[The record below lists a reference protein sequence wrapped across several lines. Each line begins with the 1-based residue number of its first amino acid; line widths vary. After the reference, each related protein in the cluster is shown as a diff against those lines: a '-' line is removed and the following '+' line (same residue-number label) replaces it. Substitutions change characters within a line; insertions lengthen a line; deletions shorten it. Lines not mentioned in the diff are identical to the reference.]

1 MRIAP
6 SFGRPFALALLA
18 VALSGCVSGGAS
30 LLHANVNGDRDRVVI
45 TGEKDSVAA
54 LALAVAHCSSYGR
67 SARAAR
73 TSGNTMIYD
82 CVAAR

>member
-73 TSGNTMIYD
+73 ASGNTMIYD